1 MLKNS
6 HCLQVDLINGAK
18 NMAEINVAYKLM
30 LAFFSLYIYIS
41 KIPHNSTSDSLI
53 AFPTKFSQ
61 YSSSSAL
68 FCCFSLLQSHIFF
81 ERIEQKGVETAQ
93 V

>member
-30 LAFFSLYIYIS
+30 LAFFSLS
-41 KIPHNSTSDSLI
+41 KIPHNSTSDSFI
-53 AFPTKFSQ
+53 AFPAKFSQ

-68 FCCFSLLQSHIFF
+68 FCCFSLLQSHVFF
-81 ERIEQKGVETAQ
+81 ERIEQKGLDTAQ